1 MTKIRFF
8 TDSNCDIPLETAQ
21 AEGIEILPFTITI
34 DGVEYKEAYSFTSA
48 EYYEKLL
55 ASRELPRTAQIPPAE
70 FARAFARAWEAG
82 YDCAVVTT
90 MTSVGSGTYSSAGVG
105 KGLFYE
111 EHPEAEG
118 RFDIHVFDSGNYS
131 ISYGYGILRAARAY
145 NAGADLDEV
154 LRLLIEWFGTLETYF
169 SVFTL
174 KYVSLSGRI
183 SGAVQTVCD
192 MLGICPVMENIDGV
206 FRTIKKP
213 RGRKAAVRYIAE
225 KFLERWD
232 GRSDYVVLR
241 GVTDDEALSL
251 AALLEEIAGKPPVGI
266 FYAGASISTNTG
278 PYITGVG
285 FMAKER

>member
-1 MTKIRFF
+1 MTKIKFF
-8 TDSNCDIPLETAQ
+8 ADSNCDIPLDIAR

-34 DGVEYKEAYSFTSA
+34 DGVEYQEAYSFTSA
-48 EYYEKLL
+48 EYYKKLIGC
-55 ASRELPRTAQIPPAE
+55 REMPVTAQIPPS
-70 FARAFARAWEAG
+70 AFAGKFAEAYSAG
-82 YDCAVVTT
+82 YTCAVVTT
-90 MTSVGSGTYSSAGVG
+90 MTSVGSGTYSSAGIG

-111 EHPEAEG
+111 EHPEAVDKFE
-118 RFDIHVFDSGNYS
+118 IYIFDSGNYS

-154 LRLLIEWFGTLETYF
+154 LRLLIEWFGALETYF

-174 KYVSLSGRI
+174 KYVSRSGRI

-206 FRTIKKP
+206 FRTLKKP
-213 RGRKAAVRYIAE
+213 RGRHAAVRQLVE
-225 KFLERWD
+225 LFRQRWD

-241 GVTDDEALSL
+241 GVTDSEALEL
-251 AALLEEIAGKPPVGI
+251 ADKLEELAGKPPAGI

-285 FMAKER
+285 FMAKE